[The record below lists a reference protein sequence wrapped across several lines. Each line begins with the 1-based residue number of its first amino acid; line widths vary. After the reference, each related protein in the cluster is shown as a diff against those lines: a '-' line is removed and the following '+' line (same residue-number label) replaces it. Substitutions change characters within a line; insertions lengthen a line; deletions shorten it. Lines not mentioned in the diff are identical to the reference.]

1 MPVTGDKIGKSVQ
14 TFSVSGAANAL
25 VTEANL
31 KSATHPVNIKHL
43 SGKYPGCYVAV
54 KLASGKIT
62 VAVAQGDAPTDAW
75 SILSLVAADVV
86 PA

>member
-25 VTEANL
+25 VTEVNL
-31 KSATHPVNIKHL
+31 KSATHPINIKHL

-62 VAVAQGDAPTDAW
+62 FAVAQGDAPTDAW
-75 SILSLVAADVV
+75 SILSLVATDVV
-86 PA
+86 PV